1 MEETLPKI
9 AALMRA
15 ENEKDMKS
23 KRNQYFSSVLFDHVT
38 GTKLQEQEQMN
49 NFEHV
54 SNDHLQMSLV
64 GRRGRSPGLMSGRGR
79 GRSPGLMFQRVPYHV
94 PYPMMHLILC
104 TPLHRGQTHAC
115 ENITFPQLRLRAVI
129 RRYAWWLPDDY
140 FLVSSIYLSVFMK
153 LSG

>member
-54 SNDHLQMSLV
+54 SNDHLQMSLA
-64 GRRGRSPGLMSGRGR
+64 GRRS
-79 GRSPGLMFQRVPYHV
+79 RSPGLMFQRVPYHV

-129 RRYAWWLPDDY
+129 RRYALWLPDDY

-153 LSG
+153 ISG